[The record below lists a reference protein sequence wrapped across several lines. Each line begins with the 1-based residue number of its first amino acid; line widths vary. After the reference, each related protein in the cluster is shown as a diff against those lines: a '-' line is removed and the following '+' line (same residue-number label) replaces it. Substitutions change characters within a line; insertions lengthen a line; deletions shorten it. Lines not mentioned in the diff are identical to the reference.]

1 MKISQNISRVSIILS
16 IGLAFSLTIVSKFI
30 GVKCG
35 GMAEP
40 GGVNEGWGG
49 FPVPYYWCGVWGEDY
64 VVPFIMLNFLA
75 WILIFWGIN
84 VLFKKIFKKK

>member
-1 MKISQNISRVSIILS
+1 MKIPQNISLAAIVFS
-16 IGLAFSLTIVSKFI
+16 IGLAVPFTIVSKFI
-30 GVKCG
+30 GVKC

-64 VVPFIMLNFLA
+64 FVPFITLNFIA
-75 WILIFWGIN
+75 WMLIFLGIN
-84 VLFKKIFKKK
+84 LLFKKIFKKQ